1 MNSDSEVMPGYAM
14 KWDSAWGW
22 TIACKDMDKAPCPQ
36 CIGAGTITDDD
47 GYDHDGNLTP
57 EYELT
62 CPRCLG
68 KGTFR
73 LEMET
78 DGTENS

>member
-1 MNSDSEVMPGYAM
+1 MSEVMNGYSL
-14 KWDSAWGW
+14 KRDPAWGW
-22 TIACKDMDKAPCPQ
+22 TIACDDMDKAPCPQ
-36 CIGAGTITDDD
+36 CVGSGEITDDN
-47 GYDHDGNLTP
+47 GYDENGHLTP
-57 EYELT
+57 EFQVT

-73 LEMET
+73 LEQEN

>member
-1 MNSDSEVMPGYAM
+1 MNSDNQVMPGYAL

-22 TIACKDMDKAPCPQ
+22 TIACKNMDKAPCPQ

-47 GYDHDGNLTP
+47 GYDEDGNLTP
-57 EYELT
+57 EYQVT

-68 KGTFR
+68 KGTYR

>member
-1 MNSDSEVMPGYAM
+1 MIEPMPGYAV

-36 CIGAGTITDDD
+36 CIGSGTITDDD
-47 GYDHDGNLTP
+47 GYDENGELTA
-57 EYELT
+57 EYEVT

-73 LEMET
+73 LEQ
-78 DGTENS
+78 DNNGTENS